1 MWKTGAT
8 RGDLVRHIAALW
20 LTIFAC
26 LFFWNVAHAATED
39 DFLPP
44 EQAFRFAARQ
54 VDQKTVEVRFDVAD
68 GYYLYR
74 ERFSFAAQ
82 PADVKLGKPEM
93 PAGKVHFDETFG
105 KDMETYRGAVV
116 IKVPVEQAPAD
127 GRWSLVVTSQGCA
140 DKGLCYPPM
149 ESIYKVGGSVLGNL
163 FGDRGRRLSRR
174 RRRRLL
180 PQCYLHRIARRRRV
194 QARWSTTPIG
204 SPMHSPAAISR

>member
-8 RGDLVRHIAALW
+8 RGNLVRHIAALW

-74 ERFSFAAQ
+74 ERFAFAAQ

-116 IKVPVEQAPAD
+116 IKVPV
-127 GRWSLVVTSQGCA
+127 
-140 DKGLCYPPM
+140 
-149 ESIYKVGGSVLGNL
+149 
-163 FGDRGRRLSRR
+163 SRR
-174 RRRRLL
+174 
-180 PQCYLHRIARRRRV
+180 PQ
-194 QARWSTTPIG
+194 
-204 SPMHSPAAISR
+204 MAAGRSW